1 MSEHKL
7 QQLAKYLRGLPSA
20 LAIKPSSESRYN
32 FKNFEPDVDW
42 IEDIGLVGA
51 VNQQLEIRLGTR
63 ADGPIEFTERGPPVE
78 ALVNVLD
85 RYTKDFPNNVLLE
98 KWVDDAL
105 AGAIHTF
112 SKLETPLPDWG
123 VPSADMADSTRHAE
137 SAPLGRKRGPSLTNT
152 ASESVPVAKKS
163 KGKAAIQ
170 TKLSGFVKSDINH
183 NPDDLIDIDS
193 EPESKG
199 GRPRTTLLH
208 DVTRSCKAIS
218 SGKMRYRCAMDGCQQ
233 SWSGRRQASRV
244 YNHLLNECH
253 HVDSEMKQ
261 KIAKATSA

>member
-32 FKNFEPDVDW
+32 FKNFEPDADW

-85 RYTKDFPNNVLLE
+85 RYTKDFPKNVLLE

-112 SKLETPLPDWG
+112 LKLETP
-123 VPSADMADSTRHAE
+123 V
-137 SAPLGRKRGPSLTNT
+137 
-152 ASESVPVAKKS
+152 
-163 KGKAAIQ
+163 
-170 TKLSGFVKSDINH
+170 
-183 NPDDLIDIDS
+183 
-193 EPESKG
+193 
-199 GRPRTTLLH
+199 
-208 DVTRSCKAIS
+208 
-218 SGKMRYRCAMDGCQQ
+218 
-233 SWSGRRQASRV
+233 RV
-244 YNHLLNECH
+244 LRFLYVN
-253 HVDSEMKQ
+253 
-261 KIAKATSA
+261 II